1 MQADPAYAKIE
12 VQDDHFPL
20 NSGRMV
26 VRLRRS
32 HEGPAR
38 GNPQEDDLKEI
49 QRDM

>member
-1 MQADPAYAKIE
+1 MQADPAKIE

-20 NSGRMV
+20 NSGRRMV